1 MYRYLVNMRNSKLLS
16 EKYLN
21 IQDEFLKE
29 YNHDIVNF
37 NDLSPIK
44 NNSQLYLFQGD
55 ITTLKID
62 GIVNAANSD
71 LLGCFIKGHHCIDNI
86 IHTKAGVQLRYECSK
101 IMEAQGRKE
110 ARSEEHT
117 SELQSRF
124 DLVCRRL
131 LEQQDTHHA

>member
-1 MYRYLVNMRNSKLLS
+1 MYRDLVNVRNPKLLP

-71 LLGCFIKGHHCIDNI
+71 LLGCFIKENTGSI
-86 IHTKAGVQLRYECSK
+86 TLFKQKQACSYVK
-101 IMEAQGRKE
+101 YCLK
-110 ARSEEHT
+110 
-117 SELQSRF
+117 L
-124 DLVCRRL
+124 
-131 LEQQDTHHA
+131 